1 MNSFYLRPIEIS
13 DKRHHSPRM
22 FAFLVVYSN
31 RSLIIKKN
39 CILSLIEILKY
50 SSEQNEIEICHFL
63 CDVQS
68 LAEPHASTPP
78 EQAEKCSESS
88 TKKPVLLG
96 QARWESAMDL

>member
-63 CDVQS
+63 CEMCNSLQS
-68 LAEPHASTPP
+68 HTRVHRRSRLRSAAKAAQKSL
-78 EQAEKCSESS
+78 CS
-88 TKKPVLLG
+88 
-96 QARWESAMDL
+96 